1 MKSDLQL
8 QQDVM
13 DELLWEPA
21 LEAAE
26 IGVSV
31 KEGVVT
37 LSGNVNSYSKKL
49 AAEKAAKRVKDVNAV
64 AVDIHI
70 KLSSEEK
77 RTDEDIAK
85 AAMDALLWNTFVPAG
100 HVKVQ
105 VDNGWITLDGELEWQ
120 YQKDAAVNAVKDLQG
135 VRGVSNLVQL
145 RPGPTG
151 VIVKDHIKKALERIA
166 DVEADRIDI
175 ITEGRSIT
183 VKGKVRSWSERSE
196 VERAVWATP
205 GVWSVKDELVIA
217 P

>member
-64 AVDIHI
+64 AIDIHVR
-70 KLSSEEK
+70 LSSEEK
-77 RTDEDIAK
+77 RTDGDIAK
-85 AAMDALLWNTFVPAG
+85 AAMDALTWNTFVPAG
-100 HVKVQ
+100 QVKVQ

-135 VRGVSNLVQL
+135 VHGVSNLIQL
-145 RPGPTG
+145 RPAPTG
-151 VIVKDHIKKALERIA
+151 VIVRDHIKKALERIA

-183 VKGKVRSWSERSE
+183 MKGKVRSWSERSE

-205 GVWSVKDELVIA
+205 GVWSVKDELIVA

>member
-49 AAEKAAKRVKDVNAV
+49 AAEKAAKRVKD
-64 AVDIHI
+64 
-70 KLSSEEK
+70 
-77 RTDEDIAK
+77 
-85 AAMDALLWNTFVPAG
+85 
-100 HVKVQ
+100 
-105 VDNGWITLDGELEWQ
+105 
-120 YQKDAAVNAVKDLQG
+120 
-135 VRGVSNLVQL
+135 
-145 RPGPTG
+145 
-151 VIVKDHIKKALERIA
+151 
-166 DVEADRIDI
+166 
-175 ITEGRSIT
+175 
-183 VKGKVRSWSERSE
+183 
-196 VERAVWATP
+196 
-205 GVWSVKDELVIA
+205 ELVIA

>member
-1 MKSDLQL
+1 MKTDLQL

-26 IGVSV
+26 IGVAV
-31 KEGVVT
+31 NNGVVT
-37 LSGNVNSYSKKL
+37 LSGSVNAYSKKL

-64 AVDIHI
+64 AIDIEVRF
-70 KLSSEEK
+70 SADGK
-77 RTDEDIAK
+77 RTDTDIAK
-85 AAMDALLWNTFVPAG
+85 AALNALSWSTVVPKN

-120 YQKDAAVNAVKDLQG
+120 YQKNAVVNAVKDLSG
-135 VRGVSNLVQL
+135 VTGISDLISL
-145 RPGPTG
+145 RPGATKT
-151 VIVKDHIKKALERIA
+151 IVKAHIKKALERMA
-166 DVEADRIDI
+166 DVEADNIDI
-175 ITEGRSIT
+175 ITEGRSVT

-196 VERAVWATP
+196 VERAVWSTP